1 MSHWL
6 ARSPPLDFS
15 DVTLAFEES
24 AFELLDVT
32 LAREDDR
39 PGVLRP
45 DRSCEFLLY
54 VLYRPHNKLLKLA
67 TVWSIAFS
75 VAIELSNNRLGLL
88 WTAVLRNLR
97 SLIYSY

>member
-1 MSHWL
+1 MSHWF

-39 PGVLRP
+39 TGVP
-45 DRSCEFLLY
+45 DHTEDTSL
-54 VLYRPHNKLLKLA
+54 P
-67 TVWSIAFS
+67 I
-75 VAIELSNNRLGLL
+75 RL
-88 WTAVLRNLR
+88 
-97 SLIYSY
+97 IFEK